1 MSQPTMTPD
10 IATYLSGP
18 FQTIGGWCSPWLWHA
33 IAPIAERH
41 AALGV
46 RRPVAEIGVFQ
57 GKFLLGLVHT
67 AGVPTDNHAID
78 VFDMQE
84 FNLDGAGEG
93 NLDALRQSMA
103 KADVPPEAITVLRA
117 DSMGLSPTDVAAIMH
132 ATGGFSL
139 FSVDG
144 CHMVEHTINDIRLA
158 MQLTVR
164 EGIIFVDDYT
174 NMDWPGVH
182 EGVAKLYLTDA
193 PRFVPLL
200 VMHNKL
206 FLCHISFHAMWL
218 AHVEAALR
226 AIPGTHL
233 KRIVMFGYDALN
245 VVPNMSGSCDYL
257 GRPAG

>member
-1 MSQPTMTPD
+1 MSSD
-10 IATYLSGP
+10 ILGYLNGP
-18 FQTIGGWCSPWLWHA
+18 FQSIGGWCSPWLWQA
-33 IAPIAERH
+33 IAPIAERQ
-41 AALGV
+41 AALGIHN
-46 RRPVAEIGVFQ
+46 PVAEIGVFH
-57 GKFLLGLVHT
+57 GKFLLGLVRT
-67 AGVPTDNHAID
+67 VRAPAGNHAID

-93 NLDALRQSMA
+93 NLDALKRNMA
-103 KADVPPEAITVLRA
+103 KAEIAPEALTMLRA
-117 DSMGLSPTDVAAIMH
+117 DSMGLAAAEVARIVQE
-132 ATGGFSL
+132 TGGFSL

-158 MQLTVR
+158 MQMTVR
-164 EGIIFVDDYT
+164 AGIIFVDDYT

-182 EGVAKLYLTDA
+182 EGVAKLYLHDA

-218 AHVEAALR
+218 ELLEAALR
-226 AIPGTHL
+226 AIPKTHV
-233 KRIVMFGYDALN
+233 KRTRMFGYGALN
-245 VVPNMSGSCDYL
+245 VVPNMGGGCDYL